1 MNKITV
7 AKIINIPI
15 IRMEL
20 DPLSMRKSFIGT
32 KDMVTPF
39 SCLISSIYFFI
50 LIFKLSKLADLRKRT
65 HAM

>member
-39 SCLISSIYFFI
+39 SCLISSIYF
-50 LIFKLSKLADLRKRT
+50 LS
-65 HAM
+65 